1 MIPTQIFHVILS
13 GLFWNCWWYQKF
25 IVDLWRRIFS
35 KWFIYHLLFQL
46 IVSIMCT
53 GAALCK
59 DLNWQY
65 KKEDLLLQ
73 FISYKALCQLTNWSP
88 KIDIL
93 STRPNFTCSF
103 KQWQECKINTKV
115 VKPHRFMCECI
126 SCVFPQCWKCSF
138 NLKGGPIDISLW
150 ERLSI
155 SRYQMFQLHLC
166 K

>member
-35 KWFIYHLLFQL
+35 KWFIYHLLFKL

-53 GAALCK
+53 GAALHCARTSI
-59 DLNWQY
+59 DSI
-65 KKEDLLLQ
+65 KEDLLLQ

-103 KQWQECKINTKV
+103 KQWQECKLTQKLWNRIDL
-115 VKPHRFMCECI
+115 
-126 SCVFPQCWKCSF
+126 CVNAFLVSF
-138 NLKGGPIDISLW
+138 RNAENAAPI
-150 ERLSI
+150 
-155 SRYQMFQLHLC
+155 
-166 K
+166 